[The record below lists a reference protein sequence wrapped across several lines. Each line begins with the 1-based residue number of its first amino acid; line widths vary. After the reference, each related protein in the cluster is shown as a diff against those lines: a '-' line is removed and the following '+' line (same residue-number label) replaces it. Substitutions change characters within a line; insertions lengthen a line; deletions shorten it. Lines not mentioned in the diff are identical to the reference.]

1 MIREEKKQLVNELQE
16 KLKKVKAAF
25 VADYKGLKVEQMT
38 ALRKSLRAVSVE
50 FKVVKN
56 TLARIAIKDAGAQS
70 LKDYF
75 EGTTAVAMS
84 YADPVATA
92 KILAQ
97 FAKDEPKFKL
107 KAGLLGGK
115 IMNLKEIMALSELP
129 PRDVLLGKLAGV
141 LSAVPRGL
149 VGVLSGVPRKFVY
162 TLAAIQAK
170 KQQAE
175 IADRG

>member
-1 MIREEKKQLVNELQE
+1 MIREGKKQFVNELQE
-16 KLKKVKAAF
+16 KLKKANAAF

-38 ALRKSLRAVSVE
+38 ALRKSLRDASVE

-56 TLARIAIKDAGAQS
+56 TLARIAIKDTGAQS

-75 EGTTAVAMS
+75 EGTTALAMS
-84 YADPVATA
+84 YRDPVATA

-115 IMNLKEIMALSELP
+115 IMNLNEINVLSELP
-129 PRDVLLGKLAGV
+129 PREVLLGKLAGV
-141 LSAVPRGL
+141 LAAVPRGL

-162 TLAAIQAK
+162 TLAAIK
-170 KQQAE
+170 NSKQ
-175 IADRG
+175 

>member
-16 KLKKVKAAF
+16 KLSNVKAVF
-25 VADYKGLKVEQMT
+25 VADYKGLKVEQIT
-38 ALRKSLRAVSVE
+38 ALRKSLRAASVE

-56 TLARIAIKDAGAQS
+56 TLARIAIKDSGAQP

-97 FAKDEPKFKL
+97 FAKDEPQFKL
-107 KAGLLGGK
+107 KVGLLGGK
-115 IMNLKEIMALSELP
+115 IVNLKEITALSELP
-129 PRDVLLGKLAGV
+129 TRDVLLGKLVGV
-141 LSAVPRGL
+141 LSAVPRGF
-149 VGVLSGVPRKFVY
+149 VGVLSGVPRKLVY

-170 KQQAE
+170 KQQV
-175 IADRG
+175 

>member
-107 KAGLLGGK
+107 KAGLLDGK
-115 IMNLKEIMALSELP
+115 IMNLKEITALSELP
-129 PRDVLLGKLAGV
+129 PREVLLGKLAAV
-141 LSAVPRGL
+141 LSAASRGL

-170 KQQAE
+170 KQQA
-175 IADRG
+175 